1 MASAPIIIAGAGIGG
16 LTAAL
21 ALARKGFRV
30 EIFEREP
37 NLDEI
42 GAGIQLSPNAS
53 RVLISLGLADR
64 LTPHIVS
71 PSEIRIE
78 TGTGGALARI
88 PIGDLAEK
96 SYGAPYWVIHRAD
109 LQSVLLDAVHAR
121 PEITLALN
129 ADLDEFSNTSDGIT
143 ARGWRDRED
152 FSEYE
157 PTDGHAFEAR
167 GLALIGAD
175 GLGSIMRHRIFNP
188 SSILA
193 DTDPRY
199 SGRTA
204 WRASVSSA
212 DVAAALRAP
221 IVRLWLGPRAHLVL
235 YPIRSGTATNIVAIT
250 SDNRSRTGWAEPNG
264 NPEEVLAHFPES
276 DWSQAIRDLL
286 AVPDIWSRWPLFD
299 RPPIPRWCSGAA
311 TLLGDAA
318 HPMLPFLAQGAAMAI
333 EDAAVLADCLHASPN
348 EVERA
353 LHRYERRR
361 QPRTARAQRAAR
373 RNGLIYHLSGPAAAV
388 RNYILRK
395 MSGEPLLARF
405 DWLYDWRPE
414 TDQG

>member
-21 ALARKGFRV
+21 ALAAAGFRV
-30 EIFEREP
+30 NIFEREP
-37 NLDEI
+37 KLDEI

-53 RVLISLGLADR
+53 RALLNLGLADR
-64 LTPHIVS
+64 LRPHIVA

-78 TGTGGALARI
+78 TGAGDALARI
-88 PIGDLAEK
+88 PIGDFAEGR
-96 SYGAPYWVIHRAD
+96 YGAPYWVIHRAD
-109 LQSVLLDAVHAR
+109 LQSVLLDAVRAR
-121 PEITLALN
+121 PEISLALN
-129 ADLDEFSNTSDGIT
+129 AEIDEFSNTADSIT
-143 ARGWRDRED
+143 ARGWRDRTD
-152 FSEYE
+152 FSNYE
-157 PTDGHAFEAR
+157 PTDGHAFETQ

-175 GLGSIMRHRIFNP
+175 GLGSIMRHRIFKP

-212 DVAAALRAP
+212 DIAPALREP

-235 YPIRSGTATNIVAIT
+235 YPIRGGTATNIVAIT
-250 SDNRSRTGWAEPNG
+250 GDNRSRPGWADPNG
-264 NPEEVLAHFPES
+264 EAEEVLVHFPKN
-276 DWSQAIRDLL
+276 DWSQATRDLL
-286 AVPDIWSRWPLFD
+286 AVPDLWSRWPLFD
-299 RPPIPRWCSGAA
+299 RPPIRQWCSGAA

-333 EDAAVLADCLHASPN
+333 EDAAVLADCLRAGPN
-348 EVERA
+348 DVARA
-353 LHRYERRR
+353 LRRYERRR
-361 QPRTARAQRAAR
+361 QPRTARVQRAAR
-373 RNGLIYHLSGPAAAV
+373 RNNLIYHLGGPAAAV

-395 MSGEPLLARF
+395 KSGRPLLARF